1 MGTARRRHSVG
12 SHWTLALPHL
22 ILLSLLGGQLAQ
34 GHDIVL
40 ADRGRLQ
47 GDCCAIVKQDP
58 FLVCIITLRL
68 IEGSHAEEHSDI
80 FVICPIHRLWRSGC
94 RARLFGKF
102 LA

>member
-1 MGTARRRHSVG
+1 M
-12 SHWTLALPHL
+12 ALPHL
-22 ILLSLLGGQLAQ
+22 VLLSLLGGQLAQ

-68 IEGSHAEEHSDI
+68 IEGPHAEEHSDI
-80 FVICPIHRLWRSGC
+80 LIIRPVHRLRRPRCW
-94 RARLFGKF
+94 ARLFGKF